1 MEDEEFVGYVR
12 DYTDAVYRVAFHAC
26 KNPADSQDIVQNVF
40 LRLYRSNPEFDS
52 REHARRWI
60 LRVAV
65 NESTRLVGSAW
76 FHRHISLE
84 ETAQNFEIAS
94 PEETGLFQAVMALPR
109 KYRVPLYLY
118 YYEGY
123 PVKEVAALCGLKDST
138 VRTRLQRA
146 RERLKKELS
155 DT

>member
-65 NESTRLVGSAW
+65 NESKRLVCSAW

-84 ETAQNFEIAS
+84 EAAQNFEIAS